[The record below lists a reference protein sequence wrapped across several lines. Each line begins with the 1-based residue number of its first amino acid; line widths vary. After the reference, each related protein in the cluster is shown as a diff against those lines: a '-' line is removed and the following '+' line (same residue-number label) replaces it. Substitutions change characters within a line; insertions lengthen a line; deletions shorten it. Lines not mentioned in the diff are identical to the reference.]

1 VISHI
6 YEPFFSTKKA
16 GEGTGL
22 GLATVYGI
30 VQQGGGSIWVYSEP
44 GEGTTFTIYL
54 PRIDAGLNLRQET
67 EPEPDTLRGTETILV
82 VEDQDQLRR
91 MAGHVLR
98 SYGYR
103 VLEAANPGEALLHS
117 ERYAGPIHLL
127 LTDVVMPGM
136 TGPELAGRLKPLRK
150 SMEVIFMSGYSERV
164 VTDRLELASS
174 YLQKPFSPEALAGK
188 VRGVLGAP
196 RLEKTILVVDD
207 EPEVRGFLRKV
218 LTGVSYHVLEAENG
232 REAARQIESNEVDL
246 VIMDLAMPEQ
256 EGIET
261 IRALHQVRP
270 RLKIIAISGRF
281 AGPLL
286 HAAEIFGAQASLVK
300 PIQPE
305 DLLGAVAR
313 VMVGS
318 SNGISE

>member
-1 VISHI
+1 
-6 YEPFFSTKKA
+6 
-16 GEGTGL
+16 
-22 GLATVYGI
+22 
-30 VQQGGGSIWVYSEP
+30 
-44 GEGTTFTIYL
+44 
-54 PRIDAGLNLRQET
+54 
-67 EPEPDTLRGTETILV
+67 
-82 VEDQDQLRR
+82 
-91 MAGHVLR
+91 
-98 SYGYR
+98 
-103 VLEAANPGEALLHS
+103 
-117 ERYAGPIHLL
+117 
-127 LTDVVMPGM
+127 MPAI

-164 VTDRLELASS
+164 VTDRLEFAGS

-196 RLEKTILVVDD
+196 HLEKTILVVDD

-261 IRALHQVRP
+261 IRALQQVRP
-270 RLKIIAISGRF
+270 RLKIIAISGQF

-286 HAAEIFGAQASLVK
+286 RAAELFGAQASLAK

-305 DLLGAVAR
+305 DLLRAVAR